1 MRSHK
6 RCDPLK
12 TARMWPWK
20 LESSKECVTTHLPKR
35 VALKMEAAR
44 VLNLYFTV
52 EAIHITISYAST
64 CRRVVL
70 VALKGMRE
78 WSCLEPPIVQ
88 ILVVVANTQVRPLRA
103 NVEKGSMLTAI
114 EHGSVG
120 PKRMAKAIS
129 ESKTM
134 SCKNNI
140 VWLERG

>member
-44 VLNLYFTV
+44 VLNLYFAV
-52 EAIHITISYAST
+52 VALISISINNQAAT

-78 WSCLEPPIVQ
+78 
-88 ILVVVANTQVRPLRA
+88 
-103 NVEKGSMLTAI
+103 
-114 EHGSVG
+114 
-120 PKRMAKAIS
+120 
-129 ESKTM
+129 
-134 SCKNNI
+134 
-140 VWLERG
+140 